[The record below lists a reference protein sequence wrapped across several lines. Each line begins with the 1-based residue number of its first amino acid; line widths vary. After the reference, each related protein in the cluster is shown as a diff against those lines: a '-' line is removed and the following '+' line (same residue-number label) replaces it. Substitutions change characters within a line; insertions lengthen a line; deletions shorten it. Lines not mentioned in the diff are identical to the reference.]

1 MSKKLE
7 KIEFSLKGV
16 PFIELNKLLKSLNL
30 VETGGQ
36 AKLLILDGLVQHNG
50 GIENR
55 IRAKIVVGAEIL
67 VGNEV
72 IISIVE

>member
-1 MSKKLE
+1 MSKSPE
-7 KIEFSLKGV
+7 KIEFSLKGA

-36 AKLLILDGLVQHNG
+36 AKLLILDGLVEHNG

-55 IRAKIVVGAEIL
+55 IRAKIVAGAEIN
-67 VGNEV
+67 VDGQVAIAVTE
-72 IISIVE
+72 

>member
-7 KIEFSLKGV
+7 KIEFSLKGA

-55 IRAKIVVGAEIL
+55 IRAKIVAGAEIV
-67 VGNEV
+67 VGGEV
-72 IISIVE
+72 LISVIA

>member
-7 KIEFSLKGV
+7 KIEFSLNGA

-55 IRAKIVVGAEIL
+55 IRAKIVVGAEIVVAGEVHIL
-67 VGNEV
+67 VKE
-72 IISIVE
+72 